1 MSQRDGVWLDK
12 LSVGQRLYVRTP
24 DDERWQERYLVLQ
37 LSRTRWI
44 VASPT
49 AARPFIEDLVK
60 DTDQVAVLGPRG
72 GLPTGV
78 RNDIRG
84 GKELVQFGEDDV
96 ETNLV
101 RWERRGAALAAK
113 DGVGPLPLGDAAGAL
128 VPAAHSFGFRIPTK
142 LPAEAVRGAPLRG
155 AEPRTPRPAAGA
167 GKAAPAAANAGVYED
182 DGPEP
187 FKAAEW
193 VAAEDRGGLL
203 AGEPIPGT
211 ACALAISEDRAIVQ
225 LSSGIVL
232 AAGRL
237 GSLSTPRAAPVQK
250 DLRTLHVQ
258 YQMGDGVRQRV
269 YGDAVKLLTETPF
282 ADWKVSGPRT
292 AKWLLQAIASQGYGP
307 VQRHYWWRSVQH
319 LTTAD
324 LFVDDHLFI
333 SELLE
338 AFVCFDQL
346 NASEISAVELVAR
359 RYQLY
364 EEYYGH
370 SLRCVE
376 GGASAEVWLDER
388 QLFLGQDRGRGKALV
403 CPLLE
408 EWVAERLK
416 SESAVLKE
424 RRKGREERMLA
435 SPVEDQMPAGGGG
448 APAAKAKAG
457 GHRRHRQ

>member
-1 MSQRDGVWLDK
+1 MQR
-12 LSVGQRLYVRTP
+12 
-24 DDERWQERYLVLQ
+24 
-37 LSRTRWI
+37 
-44 VASPT
+44 
-49 AARPFIEDLVK
+49 
-60 DTDQVAVLGPRG
+60 
-72 GLPTGV
+72 
-78 RNDIRG
+78 
-84 GKELVQFGEDDV
+84 
-96 ETNLV
+96 
-101 RWERRGAALAAK
+101 
-113 DGVGPLPLGDAAGAL
+113 
-128 VPAAHSFGFRIPTK
+128 
-142 LPAEAVRGAPLRG
+142 
-155 AEPRTPRPAAGA
+155 
-167 GKAAPAAANAGVYED
+167 
-182 DGPEP
+182 
-187 FKAAEW
+187 
-193 VAAEDRGGLL
+193 
-203 AGEPIPGT
+203 
-211 ACALAISEDRAIVQ
+211 
-225 LSSGIVL
+225 
-232 AAGRL
+232 
-237 GSLSTPRAAPVQK
+237 
-250 DLRTLHVQ
+250 
-258 YQMGDGVRQRV
+258 
-269 YGDAVKLLTETPF
+269 
-282 ADWKVSGPRT
+282 
-292 AKWLLQAIASQGYGP
+292 
-307 VQRHYWWRSVQH
+307 